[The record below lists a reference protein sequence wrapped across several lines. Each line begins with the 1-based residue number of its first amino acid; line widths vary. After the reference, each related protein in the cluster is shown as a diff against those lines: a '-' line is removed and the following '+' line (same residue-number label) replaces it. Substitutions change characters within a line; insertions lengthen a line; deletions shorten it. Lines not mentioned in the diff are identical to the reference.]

1 MQVIAN
7 WEQERLEATHTHTHT
22 YTTLIEFLSKISF
35 TFPSPCTVLPS
46 FLQVLERLIFLNLS
60 HNRLST
66 LQGLLAFLALSS
78 LNLSYNLVAAYSDLE
93 LLTQLQRLDTLS
105 FVGKNAQI
113 WHIF

>member
-7 WEQERLEATHTHTHT
+7 WEQERLEATHTHMDTA
-22 YTTLIEFLSKISF
+22 LIEFFSKISSSS
-35 TFPSPCTVLPS
+35 PSPSTILPS

-66 LQGLLAFLALSS
+66 LQGLLAFLDLSS

-105 FVGKNAQI
+105 FVGKNAI
-113 WHIF
+113 LFTTS